1 MVNLTTEKRDE
12 FVAQILQS
20 RKYRGLNIPIATVE
34 DLLAQEADKQNS
46 SRALVKAV
54 RHKLHNIAAP
64 YLGDPDYGRAARCLE
79 TAFAGGSEEEVRL
92 ACSRLL
98 GVHASTRERLPVLQ
112 EFYDALF
119 AAIGCPRI
127 ILDLACGL
135 NPLAFPWMKLPNTVQ
150 YWAYDL
156 HQPRVDMLNRYFEL
170 QGLRPLARHQDILVD
185 PPQVEAD
192 VAFFFKEAHRFE
204 QRQRGC
210 NRAFWQALNVRML
223 VVTLPAV
230 SLTGKHQLADKHRNL
245 IYTTI
250 GDLPWHVNELCV
262 GTELIFCIDKGY
274 GA

>member
-12 FVAQILQS
+12 LVAQILQS
-20 RKYRGLNIPIATVE
+20 RKYRDLNIPIATVE
-34 DLLAQEADKQNS
+34 DLLAQEAEKQSS

-64 YLGDPDYGRAARCLE
+64 YLGDPGYPKAAHCLE
-79 TAFAGGSEEEVRL
+79 KAFASGSEEEVRL

-112 EFYDALF
+112 EFYDVLF
-119 AAIGCPRI
+119 SAIGQPET

-135 NPLAFPWMKLPNTVQ
+135 NPLAFPWMNLPNTVQ

-170 QGLRPLARHQDILVD
+170 QGLQQLARHQDILVA
-185 PPQVEAD
+185 PPQIEAD
-192 VAFFFKEAHRFE
+192 AAFFFKEAHRFE

-210 NRAFWQALNVRML
+210 NRAFWQAIKARVL

-230 SLTGKHQLADKHRNL
+230 SLTGKHNLAEKHRNL
-245 IYTTI
+245 IYATI